1 MSLFDESKL
10 SGLSKV
16 MPWPFLVCDR
26 TGKIVY
32 SNRHFQRLLDV
43 GRPLEQGPPVTE
55 LFECIA
61 GNTSISEEL
70 TRTRP
75 GHASH
80 GKWQLADENEKLIFE
95 VMVEQDPSEPELLW
109 VIVMENPVINDQI
122 VLGSQSELRLLQI
135 LMDHTLDYVYF
146 QDIRGHFIIANRAF
160 QRLIR
165 TPHPGYE
172 IGRRL
177 SDFVNEKTAVA
188 SEEVD
193 HEVLTSLQPIINNV
207 SYFQLKDGP
216 GLWLQST
223 KMPVFDSN
231 NKRLGVVCVSRNIS
245 DSVEQERKLR
255 EAMTRAEQA
264 SRAKSDFLANMSHE
278 IRTPI
283 NGIIGMAEL
292 SLDSDLS
299 AEQEKYVQTIVS
311 CSNTLLTLI
320 NDLLDFSK
328 IESGQLELEE
338 INFNLVTTMEECLDQ
353 FVGQTREKGI
363 ELALKID
370 PQLPAHVRG
379 DPTRFRQ
386 ILSNLIS
393 NAVKFTDEG
402 EIVVTAS
409 PTGEADGQARLSFA
423 VADTGIGIPESRQA
437 AIFDSFTQADSSTT
451 RKYGGTGLG
460 LSICRQL
467 AEMMGGSISV
477 QSCLDQ
483 GSTFTV
489 EIPFQTLRRRDSVPR
504 KQLKQLE
511 GLRVLVIDDHLTN
524 RTILCELCRNWG
536 FEAQAAEGGLQ
547 ALDMLD
553 RAISAD
559 EPYQLI
565 LLDQQMPHLSGLEV
579 AGLMSSR
586 KHLEDAKVVLL
597 SSSLNQDE
605 ARRASEMGIQRFLS
619 KPIKQSVLLEAV
631 LELFEV
637 SVPVRRRHPS
647 RTVDS
652 DSPLTA
658 PEEAPM
664 KSLRVLLAED
674 NPINQEVT
682 LRRLKKMGH
691 EVTVVENGRLAVEAC
706 QSVRFDLVL
715 MDVQMPE
722 MDGIEA
728 TRQIRNMEK
737 SRDSRTTIV
746 AMTARA
752 MSSDEALC
760 LEAGMDAYIAKPFRA
775 VKLRSV
781 LDRIASQTTGDRVE
795 RVVET
800 APSRACDLD
809 EVFRELSPED
819 RDDLLSAADIFLQ
832 NYRADWKKLSLAWA
846 KSEFSELNHLAHSIK
861 GGASIFHAQRLS
873 HLAESVEHAAL
884 NAEAD
889 NIARF
894 MPALKEELENFAGL
908 LRKQIGKRRV

>member
-1 MSLFDESKL
+1 
-10 SGLSKV
+10 
-16 MPWPFLVCDR
+16 
-26 TGKIVY
+26 
-32 SNRHFQRLLDV
+32 
-43 GRPLEQGPPVTE
+43 
-55 LFECIA
+55 
-61 GNTSISEEL
+61 
-70 TRTRP
+70 
-75 GHASH
+75 
-80 GKWQLADENEKLIFE
+80 
-95 VMVEQDPSEPELLW
+95 LW

-177 SDFVNEKTAVA
+177 SDFVNEKTAIA

-292 SLDSDLS
+292 SLDSDLGP
-299 AEQEKYVQTIVS
+299 EQEKYVQTIVN
-311 CSNTLLTLI
+311 CSNTLLSLI

-338 INFNLVTTMEECLDQ
+338 INFNLVTLMEECLDQ
-353 FVGQTREKGI
+353 FVAQTREKGI
-363 ELALKID
+363 ELALQISPD
-370 PQLPAHVRG
+370 LPAHVRG

-402 EIVVTAS
+402 EIVVSAQ
-409 PTGEADGQARLSFA
+409 PTGDEDGLSRLSFT
-423 VADTGIGIPESRQA
+423 VADTGIGIPDCRKD

-467 AEMMGGSISV
+467 AEMMGGMISV
-477 QSCLDQ
+477 DSCLDK
-483 GSTFTV
+483 GSAFTV
-489 EIPFQTLRRRDSVPR
+489 EIPFQTFKRRDSAPR
-504 KQLKQLE
+504 KQLKKLQ
-511 GLRVLVIDDHLTN
+511 GMRVLIIDDHQTN
-524 RTILCELCRNWG
+524 RTILSELCKNWG
-536 FEAQAAEGGLQ
+536 LDAQEAQGGLQ
-547 ALDMLD
+547 ALEMLE
-553 RAISAD
+553 RAVEIGK
-559 EPYQLI
+559 PYQLI

-579 AGLMSSR
+579 AGLIVNR
-586 KHLEDAKVVLL
+586 QQLAGAKIVLL
-597 SSSLNQDE
+597 SSSLDQDE
-605 ARRASEMGIQRFLS
+605 TRRATKLGIQRFLS
-619 KPIKQSVLLEAV
+619 KPIKQSVLLEAL
-631 LELFEV
+631 LELFEL
-637 SVPVRRRHPS
+637 STPMRQHPS
-647 RTVDS
+647 RSVKAQLQQQPQTES
-652 DSPLTA
+652 A
-658 PEEAPM
+658 MKPM
-664 KSLRVLLAED
+664 RILLAED

-691 EVTVVENGRLAVEAC
+691 DVTLVENGRLAVEAC
-706 QSVRFDLVL
+706 QAVRFDLVL

-728 TRQIRNMEK
+728 TRRIRDLEK
-737 SRDSRTTIV
+737 HRGSRTVIV

-775 VKLRSV
+775 AKLQAVFNS
-781 LDRIASQTTGDRVE
+781 IANGLGQTANDADE
-795 RVVET
+795 C
-800 APSRACDLD
+800 APSQACDL
-809 EVFRELSPED
+809 EQLFQELSPED
-819 RDDLLSAADIFLQ
+819 REDLHSAAEIFLQ
-832 NYRADWKKLSLAWA
+832 NYRTDWDRLQHAWQ
-846 KSEFSELNHLAHSIK
+846 KGEFPEINHLAHSIK
-861 GGASIFHAQRLS
+861 GGALIFQARRLS
-873 HLAESVEHAAL
+873 KLAESLELAAL
-884 NAEAD
+884 NSESET
-889 NIARF
+889 IVTL
-894 MPALKEELENFAGL
+894 MPALEKELESFAKL
-908 LRKQIGKRRV
+908 LRAYLGKRKV

>member
-1 MSLFDESKL
+1 
-10 SGLSKV
+10 
-16 MPWPFLVCDR
+16 
-26 TGKIVY
+26 
-32 SNRHFQRLLDV
+32 
-43 GRPLEQGPPVTE
+43 
-55 LFECIA
+55 
-61 GNTSISEEL
+61 
-70 TRTRP
+70 
-75 GHASH
+75 
-80 GKWQLADENEKLIFE
+80 
-95 VMVEQDPSEPELLW
+95 
-109 VIVMENPVINDQI
+109 MENPVINDQI

-193 HEVLTSLQPIINNV
+193 HEVLTSLQPVIKNV

-292 SLDSDLS
+292 SLDSDLT
-299 AEQEKYVQTIVS
+299 AEQEKYVQTIVN

-338 INFNLVTTMEECLDQ
+338 INFNLLTTIEECLDQ
-353 FVGQTREKGI
+353 FAGQTREKGI
-363 ELALKID
+363 ELALRTGSD
-370 PQLPAHVRG
+370 LPSHVRG

-402 EIVVTAS
+402 EIVVSAATVN
-409 PTGEADGQARLSFA
+409 EKDGQTRIRFS
-423 VADTGIGIPESRQA
+423 VTDTGIGIPDSRQA

-483 GSTFTV
+483 GSTFSV
-489 EIPFQTLRRRDSVPR
+489 EIPFQALRRRESVPR
-504 KQLKQLE
+504 KHLKQLE
-511 GLRVLVIDDHLTN
+511 GLRVLIIDDHQTN
-524 RTILCELCRNWG
+524 RTILSELCRHWG
-536 FEAQAAEGGLQ
+536 FRAEVAEGGLQ
-547 ALDMLD
+547 GLEMMQ
-553 RAISAD
+553 RATTGG
-559 EPYQLI
+559 EPYQLV

-579 AGLMSSR
+579 ASLIVNR
-586 KHLEDAKVVLL
+586 QHLKDAKLILL

-605 ARRASEMGIQRFLS
+605 ARQASEMGIQRFLS
-619 KPIKQSVLLEAV
+619 KPIKQSVLLEVV

-637 SVPVRRRHPS
+637 AVPERRRHPS
-647 RTVDS
+647 RTAEGHTHTGGKAAAM
-652 DSPLTA
+652 SP
-658 PEEAPM
+658 
-664 KSLRVLLAED
+664 LRVLLAED

-682 LRRLKKMGH
+682 QRRLKKMGH
-691 EVTVVENGRLAVEAC
+691 EVTVVENGRLAVEA
-706 QSVRFDLVL
+706 SMAVRFDLIL

-728 TRQIRNMEK
+728 TRQIREMEK
-737 SRDSRTTIV
+737 IRGTRTVIV

-775 VKLRSV
+775 AKLHSV
-781 LDRIASQTTGDRVE
+781 LDTISSDLGKGRHCAGPGYVPTRDDDLE
-795 RVVET
+795 R
-800 APSRACDLD
+800 L
-809 EVFRELSPED
+809 FGELSHED
-819 RDDLLSAADIFLQ
+819 RDDLLSAADIFLE
-832 NYRADWKKLSLAWA
+832 NYRSDWERLSQAWERG
-846 KSEFSELNHLAHSIK
+846 EFSELNHRAHSIK
-861 GGASIFHAQRLS
+861 GGASIFHAERLS
-873 HLAESVEHAAL
+873 HLAESLELAAL
-884 NAEAD
+884 NAEAE
-889 NIARF
+889 NIAQY
-894 MPALKEELENFAGL
+894 MPALEEELEAFASL
-908 LRKQIGKRRV
+908 LRKQIGKRKV

>member
-1 MSLFDESKL
+1 
-10 SGLSKV
+10 
-16 MPWPFLVCDR
+16 
-26 TGKIVY
+26 
-32 SNRHFQRLLDV
+32 
-43 GRPLEQGPPVTE
+43 
-55 LFECIA
+55 
-61 GNTSISEEL
+61 
-70 TRTRP
+70 
-75 GHASH
+75 
-80 GKWQLADENEKLIFE
+80 
-95 VMVEQDPSEPELLW
+95 
-109 VIVMENPVINDQI
+109 MENPVINDQI

-177 SDFVNEKTAVA
+177 SDFVNEKTAIA

-193 HEVLTSLQPIINNV
+193 HEVLTSLQPVIKNV

-292 SLDSDLS
+292 SLDSDLT
-299 AEQEKYVQTIVS
+299 AEQEKYVQTIVN

-338 INFNLVTTMEECLDQ
+338 INFNLVTTIEECLDQ

-363 ELALKID
+363 ELALQLDSK
-370 PQLPAHVRG
+370 LPAHVRG

-402 EIVVTAS
+402 EIVVSAA
-409 PTGEADGQARLSFA
+409 PVGEVEGQTRICFS
-423 VADTGIGIPESRQA
+423 VSDTGIGIPESRQA
-437 AIFDSFTQADSSTT
+437 AIFDSFTQADTSTT

-467 AEMMGGSISV
+467 AEMMGGSITV

-483 GSTFTV
+483 GSTFSV
-489 EIPFQTLRRRDSVPR
+489 EIPFQALRRRESVPR

-511 GLRVLVIDDHLTN
+511 GLRVLIIDDHQTN
-524 RTILCELCRNWG
+524 RTILTELCRHWG
-536 FEAQAAEGGLQ
+536 FEARCAEGGLQ
-547 ALDMLD
+547 GLEMLE
-553 RAISAD
+553 RAVSD
-559 EPYQLI
+559 EEPYQLI

-579 AGLMSSR
+579 AGLIVNRQQLS
-586 KHLEDAKVVLL
+586 EAKIVLL

-605 ARRASEMGIQRFLS
+605 ARRATDMGIQRFLS
-619 KPIKQSVLLEAV
+619 KPIKQSVLLEVV
-631 LELFEV
+631 LEIFDV
-637 SVPVRRRHPS
+637 SVPVRHRHPS
-647 RTVDS
+647 RTVES
-652 DSPLTA
+652 RSPF
-658 PEEAPM
+658 PKDEEVAMKPM
-664 KSLRVLLAED
+664 RVLLAED

-706 QSVRFDLVL
+706 QAVRFDLIL

-728 TRQIRNMEK
+728 TRKIREREAK
-737 SRDSRTTIV
+737 RDSRTIIV

-752 MSSDEALC
+752 MASDEALC

-775 VKLRSV
+775 AKLRSV
-781 LDRIASQTTGDRVE
+781 LEGISSDLEKSGVGHAIE
-795 RVVET
+795 C
-800 APSRACDLD
+800 APSRAGDLD
-809 EVFRELSPED
+809 QLFKELPSED

-832 NYRADWKKLSLAWA
+832 NYRTDWEKLSQAWQHG
-846 KSEFSELNHLAHSIK
+846 EFAELNHLAHSIK
-861 GGASIFHAQRLS
+861 GGASIFQAERLS
-873 HLAESVEHAAL
+873 HLAESLENAAL
-884 NAEAD
+884 TGESES
-889 NIARF
+889 IAQF
-894 MPALKEELENFAGL
+894 MPTLEQELENFAGL
-908 LRKQIGKRRV
+908 LRQQIGKRKV